1 MPKQALVT
9 VEQMSIRLGG
19 VEVVSDLDFSVHHNE
34 ILGIVGESGSG
45 KSVTA
50 MSLMGLL
57 PNQSESL
64 RASRMDFAGQSLIPF
79 DEKQFQALRGKQMGM
94 VFQDPMSA
102 LNPSIRCG
110 KQVLEMLDLHS
121 PQSKKDQQAFMLSLL
136 NKVKLPDPKSI
147 ANRYPHQLSG
157 GQQQRV
163 LIAIAIACN
172 PKLLIADEPTTAL
185 DPEVQEEIMALLK
198 SIQLQSKMSIV
209 LISHDLNLVQRWA
222 DRVLVLNKGVCEE
235 VGTAK
240 QLFQRPQS
248 PYTKGLINA
257 VPPVDRRPKRL
268 QTVQDF
274 INGGVKHPNETTRDR
289 KKRHKRIYQQP
300 PILEVKGLEKI
311 FRQGKQSHRVLGEID
326 FSLYPG
332 ETLGLVGSSGSGK
345 STLGNCLLKLTHP
358 DRGEIYYSGTK
369 IDTLKGEVL
378 RQYRKDVQLIFQDP
392 FSSLNPKQKVKKILT
407 EPMLVHNIGANKAER
422 IDRAIQLLK
431 QVGLEAAHMNA
442 YPHMF
447 SGGQRQRIG
456 IARALA
462 VEPKLVV
469 CDESV
474 SALDRSV
481 QAQVL
486 NLLNE
491 LKETYGFTYLF
502 IAHDLEVVRYMSDRI
517 LHLQNGNIMIL
528 DEADIVYQ
536 QIRDHQTQKTS

>member
-19 VEVVSDLDFSVHHNE
+19 VKVVSDLYFSVHHNE

-57 PNQSESL
+57 PNQGESL

-274 INGGVKHPNETTRDR
+274 INGGVKHPNETTRER

-392 FSSLNPKQKVKKILT
+392 FSSLNPKQKVEKILT

-422 IDRAIQLLK
+422 IDRAVQLLK

>member
-19 VEVVSDLDFSVHHNE
+19 VKVVSDLDFSVHHNE

-57 PNQSESL
+57 PNQGESL

-274 INGGVKHPNETTRDR
+274 INGGVKHPNETTRER

-378 RQYRKDVQLIFQDP
+378 RHYRKDVQLIFQDP
-392 FSSLNPKQKVKKILT
+392 FSSLNPKQKVEKILT

-422 IDRAIQLLK
+422 IDRAVQLLK

-502 IAHDLEVVRYMSDRI
+502 IAHDLEVVRYMSGRI

>member
-1 MPKQALVT
+1 MPKKALVT

-19 VEVVSDLDFSVHHNE
+19 VKVVSDLSFSIHHNE

-57 PNQSESL
+57 TNQDESL
-64 RASRMDFAGQSLIPF
+64 HASRMDFEGQSLIPF

-102 LNPSIRCG
+102 LNPSMRCG
-110 KQVLEMLDLHS
+110 KQVLEILDLHS
-121 PQSKKDQQAFMLSLL
+121 SHPKKDHQATMLSLL
-136 NKVKLPDPKSI
+136 DKVKLPDPKSI

-185 DPEVQEEIMALLK
+185 DPKVQKEIMALLK
-198 SIQLQSKMSIV
+198 SIQSQNKMSIV
-209 LISHDLNLVQRWA
+209 LISHDLNLVQHWA
-222 DRVLVLNKGVCEE
+222 DRVLVLNKGACEE
-235 VGTAK
+235 IGTAK

-257 VPPVDRRPKRL
+257 VPPVHRRPKRL

-274 INGGVKHPNETTRDR
+274 INGNAKSSNETIAMR
-289 KKRHKRIYQQP
+289 KKRHKRIYQQS
-300 PILEVKGLEKI
+300 PILEVKGLEKT
-311 FRQGKQSHRVLGEID
+311 FRQGKQSHHALHKIN

-332 ETLGLVGSSGSGK
+332 ETLGLVGNSGSGK
-345 STLGNCLLKLTHP
+345 STLGNCLLKLIHP
-358 DRGEIYYSGTK
+358 DRGEIYYSGIR
-369 IDTLKGEVL
+369 IDTLRGEVL
-378 RQYRKDVQLIFQDP
+378 KQYRKDVQLIFQDP
-392 FSSLNPKQKVKKILT
+392 FSSLNPKQKVEKILT

-422 IDRAIQLLK
+422 VNRAVQLLE

-442 YPHMF
+442 YPHVF

-517 LHLQNGNIMIL
+517 LHLQNGNIMTL
-528 DEADIVYQ
+528 DEADVVYQ
-536 QIRDHQTQKTS
+536 QIRDHQAPKTS

>member
-9 VEQMSIRLGG
+9 VEQLSIKLGG
-19 VEVVSDLDFSVHHNE
+19 QSIISNLSFDVYHNE
-34 ILGIVGESGSG
+34 ILAIVGESGSG
-45 KSVTA
+45 KSITA

-57 PNQSESL
+57 PKQEESL
-64 RASRMDFAGQSLIPF
+64 QASRLDFDRQSLIPF
-79 DEKQFQALRGKQMGM
+79 DEKRFRALRGKEIGM

-110 KQVLEMLDLHS
+110 KQIKEVIALHS
-121 PQSKKDQQAFMLSLL
+121 SLPKKDHQAHLLSLL
-136 NKVKLPDPKSI
+136 EKVKLPDPKSI

-163 LIAIAIACN
+163 LIAMAIACQ

-185 DPEVQEEIMALLK
+185 DPEVQENIMALLK
-198 SIQLQSKMSIV
+198 SIQKESKMSIV
-209 LISHDLNLVQRWA
+209 LISHDLNMVHRWA

-235 VGTAK
+235 LGTAK
-240 QLFQRPQS
+240 QLFQQPES

-268 QTVQDF
+268 QTIEDF
-274 INGGVKHPNETTRDR
+274 INDTPKAANETKTSRS
-289 KKRHKRIYQQP
+289 KRHKQLYEQS
-300 PILEVKGLEKI
+300 PILEVKGLQKT
-311 FRQGKQSHRVLGEID
+311 FSQGKQSHVALHTIN

-345 STLGNCLLKLTHP
+345 STLGNCLLKLTQP
-358 DRGEIYYSGTK
+358 DEGEILYLGTR
-369 IDTLKGEVL
+369 IDNLKGGL
-378 RQYRKDVQLIFQDP
+378 LQQYRKDIQLIFQDP
-392 FSSLNPKQKVKKILT
+392 FSSLNPKKKIGHMLT
-407 EPMLVHNIGANKAER
+407 EPMLVHNIGKNKHDR
-422 IDRAIQLLK
+422 VDRAIQLLE
-431 QVGLEAAHMNA
+431 QVGLEASHINH

-462 VEPKLVV
+462 VEPKLIV

-481 QAQVL
+481 QAHVL
-486 NLLNE
+486 NLLNK
-491 LKETYGFTYLF
+491 LKETYALTYLF
-502 IAHDLEVVRYMSDRI
+502 IGHDLEVVRYMSDRI
-517 LHLQNGNIMIL
+517 LHLQNGTIENIG
-528 DEADIVYQ
+528 EADMVYRQ
-536 QIRDHQTQKTS
+536 LQEPQAK